1 MTPEVA
7 ERSVTGSAGPGWSRW
22 RNWSRWPLPA
32 PGDRPAGATAPRPP
46 GWQRV
51 LGGVLVAVAALEA
64 GVLECFWVPVR
75 IGGAATPVA
84 MVCAVVGN
92 VLLTR
97 AMYRAT
103 GSRLATAAPVVI
115 WLGLV
120 LVFAAKTAEG
130 DLVVPGTWPGLLF
143 LFGGTVAGAVTLGRL
158 VSPRTRH

>member
-1 MTPEVA
+1 MTPDVA
-7 ERSVTGSAGPGWSRW
+7 ERAADGSGRSGW

-32 PGDRPAGATAPRPP
+32 SDATGESAARPVP
-46 GWQRV
+46 GWQRL
-51 LGGVLVAVAALEA
+51 LGGLLVGLAAVEA

-120 LVFAAKTAEG
+120 LVLAAKTTEG
-130 DLVVPGTWPGLLF
+130 DLVVPGTWPGLAF
-143 LFGGTVAGAVTLGRL
+143 LFGGTISGAVTLGRL
-158 VSPRTRH
+158 VGPRRP